1 MRQIKRLVQF
11 FKEYRTLGLVIVVLL
26 VGLVLDITGF
36 DTAAHWVLGVGA
48 LAATV
53 PIVKDM
59 AESIRSGQYG
69 LDILAVTAIVTSVVM
84 KEYWAGMII
93 VLMLTGGEALEDY
106 AGERAKVEL
115 TALLKRKPTKAHLV
129 KGTQVVEVSAST
141 IKVGDKLVIYPGE
154 VVPVDGE
161 IYEGSSSFDESSL
174 TGESLPITK
183 DVGSTLLSGSVNV
196 EGAIRIKALSSAA
209 DSQYEQIIKLV
220 KSAANSQAPFV
231 RLADR
236 YSIPFTLIAFMIA
249 GTAWILS
256 GDPKR
261 FLEVL
266 VVATPCPLLLGAPI
280 ALISGMS
287 RAAKYGI
294 IVKTGAALERLAEIK
309 TMAFDKTGTLT
320 RGVPV
325 VEKVTTYGSFTK
337 SEALRYAAAL
347 EQNSS
352 HILAQAVVTAAQ
364 KSSDKKLQPAKQVKE
379 QAGHGLSGRIGGKH
393 LLIGRLSMLE
403 EHDVVFPKGWRDPA
417 QQTATYLA
425 VDGHLAAVI
434 TFVDELRPESKIML
448 QRLALAGVHNTLM
461 VTGDNQNTA
470 NHIAK
475 QLGITSVKANCLPG
489 DKIHAVE
496 QITERPVA
504 FVGDGVNDAPVLTAA
519 EVGIALGA
527 RGSTAASE
535 SADVV
540 IMLDDVSR
548 VATSVE
554 IAKRTF
560 SIARQAI
567 LIGISISIGLMLI
580 FSTGRF
586 RATTGAAIQELVDI
600 TVIIYALRAHSAP
613 RRARTK

>member
-1 MRQIKRLVQF
+1 MRAKKIIRF
-11 FKEYRTLGLVIVVLL
+11 FNRYRILGLVIVALL
-26 VGLVLDITGF
+26 VGLGLDLAGF
-36 DTAAHWVLGVGA
+36 DTAAHIILGGGAILAVL
-48 LAATV
+48 
-53 PIVKDM
+53 PIVFDM
-59 AESIRSGQYG
+59 VESVRSGQYG

-129 KGTQVVEVSAST
+129 KGIQVIEASVST
-141 IKVGDKLVIYPGE
+141 IRSGDKLVIYPGE

-161 IYEGSSSFDESSL
+161 IYEGTSSFDESGL

-183 DVGSTLLSGSVNV
+183 NVGEQLLSGSVNV
-196 EGAIRIKALSSAA
+196 EGAIRIKALNSAA

-220 KSAANSQAPFV
+220 RSASKSQSPFV

-236 YSIPFTLIAFMIA
+236 YSIPFTVIAFMIA
-249 GTAWILS
+249 VTAWVLS

-294 IVKTGAALERLAEIK
+294 IVKTGGALERLAEIK

-320 RGVPV
+320 KGVPIV
-325 VEKVTTYGSFTK
+325 NMVITYGSHTK
-337 SEALRYAAAL
+337 ADVLYYAAAL
-347 EQNSS
+347 EQNST
-352 HILAQAVVTAAQ
+352 HILARAIVTAA
-364 KSSDKKLQPAKQVKE
+364 DKDKNRKLQSAKQIKE
-379 QAGHGLSGRIGGKH
+379 ESGHGLAGRINGKS
-393 LLIGRLSMLE
+393 LLIGRLQMLKDHE
-403 EHDVVFPKGWRDPA
+403 VELPAAWHDPA
-417 QQTATYLA
+417 KQTATYLA
-425 VDGHLAAVI
+425 VDGKLAGVI
-434 TFVDELRPESKIML
+434 TFADEVRPESKIML
-448 QRLALAGVHNTLM
+448 DRLKHAGITHTLM
-461 VTGDNQNTA
+461 VTGDNELTA
-470 NHIAK
+470 KAVAK
-475 QLGITSVKANCLPG
+475 QLGITSVQANCLPG
-489 DKIHAVE
+489 DKIHAIE
-496 QITERPVA
+496 QVPTGPVA

-519 EVGIALGA
+519 DVGIALGA

-540 IMLDDVSR
+540 IMLDDVSK
-548 VATSVE
+548 VATAVE
-554 IAKRTF
+554 VAKRTF
-560 SIARQAI
+560 SIARQSI
-567 LIGISISIGLMLI
+567 LIGISISLVLMII
-580 FSTGRF
+580 FATGRF
-586 RATTGAAIQELVDI
+586 RASQGAAVQELVDI

-613 RRARTK
+613 KRRH